1 MLLLLIF
8 AFGNAEKNGNFLCE
22 TAHFDGDQLL
32 NVLLSEGGQAKAD
45 ELLNNKKAVAD
56 WMLTKGCGL
65 VEEMGTIHHIKLE
78 GQLVQ
83 IGRIVDKLCRSNKQN
98 ARNTGANHYFNA
110 DELDII
116 LASGQSILVQM
127 KAKEEEIQAVHG
139 AQNAKMLGK
148 FRNFGAKFKMALN
161 GLPEGERKSQ
171 LMENGQLFNHQFL
184 VPSDLIG
191 MMLNEL
197 NGATAP
203 KNAKLG
209 AENGTKNW
217 LPNFIG
223 HGRRKRRQQ
232 PTPLEMLAAFFA
244 LCLFLKWGPGMVI
257 CLILFAGFMQ
267 YYYF

>member
-32 NVLLSEGGQAKAD
+32 NVLSSGGQAKAD
-45 ELLNNKKAVAD
+45 ELNDKKAVVAD
-56 WMLTKGCGL
+56 WMLTKGCEL

-78 GQLVQ
+78 GQLAQ

-98 ARNTGANHYFNA
+98 ARNNGANHFNA

-116 LASGQSILVQM
+116 LASGQNILVQM

-139 AQNAKMLGK
+139 AQNAKMLG
-148 FRNFGAKFKMALN
+148 NFGAKFKTALN

-171 LMENGQLFNHQFL
+171 LKEIHHQLL
-184 VPSDLIG
+184 MPSDLIE

-197 NGATAP
+197 KGAAAP
-203 KNAKLG
+203 KNDKLG

-217 LPNFIG
+217 LLNFVG

>member
-8 AFGNAEKNGNFLCE
+8 AFASAEKNGNFLCK
-22 TAHFDGDQLL
+22 TAHFDGDQFL
-32 NVLLSEGGQAKAD
+32 NVLLSGGQAKAD
-45 ELLNNKKAVAD
+45 ELNDKKAVVAD

-65 VEEMGTIHHIKLE
+65 VEEMGAIHHIKLE
-78 GQLVQ
+78 GQLAQ
-83 IGRIVDKLCRSNKQN
+83 IGRIVDKLCRSKKQN
-98 ARNTGANHYFNA
+98 ARNT
-110 DELDII
+110 
-116 LASGQSILVQM
+116 ASGQRIFVQM
-127 KAKEEEIQAVHG
+127 KAKEEEIEAVHG

-148 FRNFGAKFKMALN
+148 FRNFGAKFKTALN

-171 LMENGQLFNHQFL
+171 LNEIHHQLL
-184 VPSDLIG
+184 MPSDLIR

-197 NGATAP
+197 NGAAAP

-209 AENGTKNW
+209 VENGTKNW
-217 LPNFIG
+217 LPNFVG

-232 PTPLEMLAAFFA
+232 LKPLEIMAAFFA
-244 LCLFLKWGPGMVI
+244 LCLFLKWAPGMVI